1 MFHPVFMPPLSI
13 RVHTCLIGVCVDCLR
28 NIAEVGEFKM
38 WDVACVIASVVFFLI
53 AIAYTQG
60 CERLA
65 TKAGK

>member
-1 MFHPVFMPPLSI
+1 
-13 RVHTCLIGVCVDCLR
+13 
-28 NIAEVGEFKM
+28 M
-38 WDVACVIASVVFFLI
+38 WDFGCVIASVAFFLI

>member
-1 MFHPVFMPPLSI
+1 MPSLLFL
-13 RVHTCLIGVCVDCLR
+13 VHTRICICASAHDRLAR
-28 NIAEVGEFKM
+28 EIAGPGEFKM
-38 WDVACVIASVVFFLI
+38 WDVGCVIAGVAFFLI